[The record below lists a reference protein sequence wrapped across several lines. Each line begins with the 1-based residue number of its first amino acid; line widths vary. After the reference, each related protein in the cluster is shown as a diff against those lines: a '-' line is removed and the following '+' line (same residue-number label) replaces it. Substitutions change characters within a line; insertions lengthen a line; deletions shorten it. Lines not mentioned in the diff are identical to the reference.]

1 MAETNPYE
9 SPKQNVISDSML
21 EYGDVRILSAGGRIG
36 RLRYFAY
43 SIGIVMALY
52 LAMGVSVGLA
62 TMLPESAGSIII
74 PLVTFVAAIAM
85 IYISIVLMIQRLHDT
100 DKSGWFSLI
109 MLIPIVSII
118 FTFYLWFMPGS
129 AEQNRFGNP
138 PPPNKTAIVVVALIG
153 IIMFIGIIAAIAIP
167 SYNEYI
173 QRAQEAATQ
182 AP

>member
-9 SPKQNVISDSML
+9 SPKQNVITESML
-21 EYGDVRILSAGGRIG
+21 EYGDVRILSAAGRIG

-43 SIGIVMALY
+43 SIGIVLALY
-52 LAMGVSVGLA
+52 LAMGISMGLA
-62 TMLPESAGSIII
+62 TLLPESAGTIISAI
-74 PLVTFVAAIAM
+74 ITIVAAIAM

-100 DKSGWFSLI
+100 DKSGWLSLI
-109 MLIPIVSII
+109 MLIPIISII

-138 PPPNKTAIVVVALIG
+138 PPPNKSAVIVVALLG
-153 IIMFIGIIAAIAIP
+153 IVIFIGIIAAIAIP
-167 SYNEYI
+167 SYNEYV

-182 AP
+182 MP

>member
-9 SPKQNVISDSML
+9 SPKQNLVSDSML
-21 EYGDVRILSAGGRIG
+21 EYGDIRILSADGRIG

-43 SIGIVMALY
+43 SIGIVLALY
-52 LAMGVSVGLA
+52 LVMGISMGLA
-62 TMLPESAGSIII
+62 TMLPESAGTI
-74 PLVTFVAAIAM
+74 VTALITIVAAIAM
-85 IYISIVLMIQRLHDT
+85 VYISVVLIIQRLHDT
-100 DKSGWFSLI
+100 DKTGWLSLI

-138 PPPNKTAIVVVALIG
+138 PPPNKTAILVVALIG
-153 IIMFIGIIAAIAIP
+153 IIIFIGIIAAIAIP